1 MVSVVTR
8 KQSAQHF
15 FFMYRIAVPV
25 ALITTFT
32 AEMVAGGGGMG
43 ATLIYSQR
51 FFESPTVFAYI
62 VVMLCVGLVLDF
74 ALLSFQR
81 RFLGW
86 AEN

>member
-1 MVSVVTR
+1 MFG
-8 KQSAQHF
+8 HH
-15 FFMYRIAVPV
+15 
-25 ALITTFT
+25 
-32 AEMVAGGGGMG
+32 GGMG